1 MTAIFEPGAIEIDG
15 LQLGVADGLPTLAVA
30 PRVMAELASAG
41 SIEVTLPRE
50 VTPSAPHGGAAFTAE
65 RARRRRGVLR
75 SAVITFDEQRLAAMP
90 SPELLAARGLS
101 AVRLRLGDGHLGVG
115 GRAAAGG
122 RQADFTARVTV
133 TAASRRRVRVT
144 IDDVRLYGFL
154 PLAAPLVGGAL
165 LAASL
170 EADARERRAAH
181 WTVELDLLDR
191 AVFEAFASRGFR
203 LPDISAARLGSIS
216 VGAGGVTLVWDAE
229 TDRPGVDAA
238 EITTSGP
245 DRPVADAD
253 ALLASGDVEQALAAY
268 RTAARA
274 GVPEAARRALEVL
287 MASAETLSEAASE
300 LARVAA
306 MAPDTEDTPTLT
318 LAAAVVAAERG
329 DPESA
334 GRAFAQ
340 IAASAA
346 ERGETDDAE
355 LARLAAAR
363 EWLRAGRPDEAR
375 PLLEAVLAS
384 APDEGRAA
392 ELLESCK
399 TDLTSREGVAAAEPP
414 APAEPVNEAVNAP
427 AAAVAATARVDETT
441 APRRPSARET
451 GAQLSL
457 TQPATALSVALAE
470 AELAESSN
478 RPDAAASALRRAL
491 EMAPPHAA
499 GRAELTR
506 RLAGVCD
513 RLGDDEGALAA
524 LRQFLEVAPA
534 GPAVAPAWRRV
545 VELHARRGDPQ
556 AAARALIASAD
567 DTRTGSTDDERAAA
581 LTAGAEILRK
591 RLGLPEDAVML
602 LERAIAL
609 APRSVETLDALQ
621 ATAVESSNWERLADV
636 LERKV
641 DAVARGPVEQK
652 ELLVQLA
659 EVYDRQLQKPGR
671 ARDTHE
677 RALQIDSRF
686 QPSLIW
692 LARDAWVRGDA
703 ASAIEL
709 YGRLAATESDTPAPS
724 VELRAETH
732 VRLGVLARRAGD
744 DGTAEREAERAL
756 AVAPSNPAALDL
768 LIDLL
773 EAQGRHGELGDALAR
788 RIATDLGAA
797 ARADLARRRAHALE
811 RAGRV
816 VEAAALWRG
825 LVEHDVAALPA
836 LRRLADAL
844 RAADDR
850 ATLFAVLEPLGE
862 ALSVTG
868 DLAGADQILSARV
881 QLAPD
886 DATAGAIATEQA
898 RLRLLSPDGAAAA
911 LEALRTVGPAALPE
925 EGLVL
930 RADLGERHGLADDA
944 LPALAELLARARAA
958 RQSGAVQEYE
968 ARIAELRAQQEAALP
983 RTTAEL
989 EQVLATN
996 PTDPGAAEELAVLY
1010 AQIPDARERAEALSG
1025 LLRRALGLSPDR
1037 RKAIYAVLGESA
1049 EASGDLERAEQA
1061 YWRAA
1066 TIEAEPAMRANYL
1079 VSHARVL
1086 LARGEV
1092 QTAMSELE
1100 EAIARVPHHA
1110 GALALLADLTF
1121 RTQDWTRARQL
1132 YAELE
1137 VAPDAALAI
1146 PRETL
1151 VHRRAVLAD
1160 AQGDSADAEAFYREL
1175 AILNPRHVEAR
1186 RALAEIALHRG
1197 DFGAAAVR
1205 LEEVLRLLPS
1215 NAVAELIEARQRLG
1229 AVYVQIGDWGS
1240 ARYTLELVLAQDP
1253 SRQMAL
1259 ELLVEVYERL
1269 GLFREA
1275 AQSCVRLARLNFD
1288 PTRRAAILY
1297 RQGEILRAHLG
1308 DDEAAFDAYLK
1319 SSDLD
1324 PRYVPTMVRLVPY
1337 FWAEGD
1343 FASLGDI
1350 AAGLEAT
1357 SFSPDDDLELA
1368 VELALGAALAR
1379 PGRGTRWSLRGRPF
1393 DASVAARALAR
1404 LGANGSLPRDTLDT
1418 VLDGV
1423 LEWAGPAPAD
1433 APLVPALA
1441 ELVAQ
1446 DPSRSAALRA
1456 LARQADRTGAK
1467 ALARA
1472 AFTLL
1477 VFTDPIDAAAVER
1490 LRALGAAGAAT
1501 NDDLRVHGPA
1511 EHPDAAGPL
1520 RRVLAALA
1528 TPLLALGDDPWI
1540 VAGALPAARA
1550 EDVRK
1555 VAARLGAPALAGVL
1569 EKSDAVAIK
1578 VVASAGKP
1586 AQLRVTSAAAT
1597 LPDAA
1602 WTFLLARALE
1612 DARAGLSGLRRL
1624 GPSERMQALAGAQ
1637 AALLGETPDGDRA
1650 RAAAR
1655 LVNDA
1660 MAALPPGDARA
1671 RLVADLRQVLSSA
1684 PDWDGFARAAAHT
1697 ANRVGLLACGD
1708 ASAALSMLAREDAA
1722 LAKGNDADARRAFL
1736 RTPAARELVRF
1747 MLSPAYVAIVG
1758 RPR

>member
-50 VTPSAPHGGAAFTAE
+50 PTLPAPHGDAALTAE

-75 SAVITFDEQRLAAMP
+75 SAVISFDEQRLAAMP
-90 SPELLAARGLS
+90 SPELLAERGLS
-101 AVRLRLGDGHLGVG
+101 AVRLRLGDGHLRAR

-122 RQADFTARVTV
+122 READFTARVTV

-144 IDDVRLYGFL
+144 IDDVRVYGFL
-154 PLAAPLVGGAL
+154 PVAAPLVGGAL
-165 LAASL
+165 LEASL
-170 EADARERRAAH
+170 GSEADKGRAAH

-203 LPDISAARLGSIS
+203 LPDISAARLGSIA
-216 VGAGGVTLVWDAE
+216 VGTGGVTLAWDTEA
-229 TDRPGVDAA
+229 DRPGVDAA

-245 DRPVADAD
+245 ARPIAEAD

-274 GVPEAARRALEVL
+274 GVPEAERRALEVL
-287 MASAETLSEAASE
+287 VASAETLGEAASE

-384 APDEGRAA
+384 DPDEGRAA

-399 TDLTSREGVAAAEPP
+399 TDLTPRESVTAAEPP
-414 APAEPVNEAVNAP
+414 APAPVSEPAAEVAAP
-427 AAAVAATARVDETT
+427 ARSDETT
-441 APRRPSARET
+441 ATRRPSARET

-499 GRAELTR
+499 GRAELAR

-524 LRQFLEVAPA
+524 LRQFLEVAPS

-703 ASAIEL
+703 TAAIEL
-709 YGRLAATESDTPAPS
+709 YGRLAATESDTPPPS
-724 VELRAETH
+724 VEVRAESH

-756 AVAPSNPAALDL
+756 AVAPSNAAALDL

-850 ATLFAVLEPLGE
+850 ATLYAVLEPLGE

-868 DLAGADQILSARV
+868 DLVGADQILSARV

-898 RLRLLSPDGAAAA
+898 RLRLLSPDGATAA
-911 LEALRTVGPAALPE
+911 LEALRTVDPTALPE

-944 LPALAELLARARAA
+944 LPALEELLGRARAA
-958 RQSGAVQEYE
+958 RQTGAVQEYE
-968 ARIAELRAQQEAALP
+968 ARIAELRAQHEAALP

-996 PTDPGAAEELAVLY
+996 PTDPGAAEELAMLY
-1010 AQIPDARERAEALSG
+1010 AQIPDARERAEALAG
-1025 LLRRALGLSPDR
+1025 LLRRALGLPPDR

-1215 NAVAELIEARQRLG
+1215 NAVAELIDARQRLG

-1308 DDEAAFDAYLK
+1308 DDAAAFDAYLK

-1393 DASVAARALAR
+1393 DAGVAARALAR
-1404 LGANGSLPRDTLDT
+1404 LGASGSLPRDALDT

-1433 APLVPALA
+1433 TPLVPALA

-1490 LRALGAAGAAT
+1490 LRALGAAGTAT

-1528 TPLLALGDDPWI
+1528 TPLLALGDDPSI
-1540 VAGALPAARA
+1540 VAGALPAGRA

-1555 VAARLGAPALAGVL
+1555 VAARLGAPALVGVM
-1569 EKSDAVAIK
+1569 EKSDAPAIT
-1578 VVASAGKP
+1578 VVASAGNP

-1612 DARAGLSGLRRL
+1612 EARAGLSGLRRL
-1624 GPSERMQALAGAQ
+1624 GPSDRMQALAGAQ

-1660 MAALPPGDARA
+1660 MASLPPGDARA
-1671 RLVADLRQVLSSA
+1671 ALVADLRQVLSSA
-1684 PDWDGFARAAAHT
+1684 PDWDGFVRAAAHT

-1708 ASAALSMLAREDAA
+1708 ASAALSMLAREDAT

-1747 MLSPAYVAIVG
+1747 MLSPVYAAIVG
-1758 RPR
+1758 RTR